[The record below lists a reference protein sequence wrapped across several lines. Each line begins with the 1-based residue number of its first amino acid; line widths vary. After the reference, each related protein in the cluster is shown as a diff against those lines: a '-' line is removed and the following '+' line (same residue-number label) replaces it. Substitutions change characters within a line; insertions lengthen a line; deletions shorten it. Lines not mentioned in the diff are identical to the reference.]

1 MDAKELKSRYK
12 AGERSFSGVDL
23 SRLDLSFLE
32 LSYVDLS
39 RADLNHTNLKS
50 ARLCA
55 ANLSDCDLSFTD
67 LSSADLTDANLC
79 GANLSGANLQAT
91 ILENIQY
98 NEQTR
103 FPRGVNLK
111 PIAPAPEQTEPASP
125 PSEEN
130 LGEVDSLRDTTIPA
144 NPPKVAHSPILE
156 KTVPVNNF
164 DPRVAVTIPV
174 NPTPPPTTPEP
185 ATSELVTP
193 EPPIPVSTIPEPA
206 TSEPII
212 PQTSNPETSSAER
225 VFETCLDVIETSPKS
240 PFLECPPGLCIGG
253 QGGAPRGFETSQ
265 TSSVTQNVQPQN
277 VQPQNFEPAN
287 LPASESTTS
296 VIQQLIDQLLP
307 VLKVLPWATILSI
320 GILGAIAWYYHS
332 TQELKTLQMFWLSLV
347 FVTSTVPSISFYKNK
362 PSFPNVISAVG
373 IPCLGVMNIFLN
385 QGSLVKGWWLVFFV
399 AFWLKF
405 LSWQAQRQNSSDFWG
420 KLKFV
425 RCNNVIALV
434 AFILNAV
441 VVSIYG
447 NAYYNY
453 TIEFYQTKNYWNLTG
468 NILGG
473 ILFLFWSS
481 CAFIQLTRAY
491 KIAYDQKWSLKMIT
505 TMGLPIL
512 GLMNSYINPTNF
524 VAGWW
529 LVFVIG
535 FVLLAITSTHKPMP
549 KYPNQG

>member
-12 AGERSFSGVDL
+12 AGERSLPGIDL

-32 LSYVDLS
+32 LSYIDLS

-67 LSSADLTDANLC
+67 LSSTDLTEANLC
-79 GANLSGANLQAT
+79 GANLSGANLQAA

-111 PIAPAPEQTEPASP
+111 PITPTPEQTEPALP
-125 PSEEN
+125 PPEEHSD
-130 LGEVDSLRDTTIPA
+130 EVVPHI
-144 NPPKVAHSPILE
+144 PILE
-156 KTVPVNNF
+156 KTVPVNNL
-164 DPRVAVTIPV
+164 DPRAAVTIPV
-174 NPTPPPTTPEP
+174 HLTPPPTTPEP
-185 ATSELVTP
+185 ETPELVTP
-193 EPPIPVSTIPEPA
+193 EPTIPLPIIP
-206 TSEPII
+206 EPII

-225 VFETCLDVIETSPKS
+225 VFETCLDLIETPPKS
-240 PFLECPPGLCIGG
+240 PDAGGLQNSDPPSIGG
-253 QGGAPRGFETSQ
+253 QGGAPQVFETAQ
-265 TSSVTQNVQPQN
+265 TSSVTQNVQPHN

-287 LPASESTTS
+287 LPASESTAS
-296 VIQQLIDQLLP
+296 VIQRLIDQLLP
-307 VLKVLPWATILSI
+307 VLKVLPWVTIFSI

-347 FVTSTVPSISFYKNK
+347 FVTSTVPSISFYKHK
-362 PSFPNVISAVG
+362 PNFPNVISAIG
-373 IPCLGVMNIFLN
+373 IPYLGVINIFLN
-385 QGSLVKGWWLVFFV
+385 QASLVTGWWLVFFV

-434 AFILNAV
+434 AFALNAV

-447 NAYYNY
+447 SAYYKY
-453 TIEFYQTKNYWNLTG
+453 TIQFYQSSKYLELTG

-473 ILFLFWSS
+473 IVFLLWSS
-481 CAFIQLTRAY
+481 CAFMQLTRVY
-491 KIAYDQKWSLKMIT
+491 KITYDQKWSLKMIT

-524 VAGWW
+524 VEGWW

>member
-1 MDAKELKSRYK
+1 MDAKELKSRYQ
-12 AGERSFSGVDL
+12 AGERSFPGADL

-79 GANLSGANLQAT
+79 GANLGGANLQAT

-103 FPRGVNLK
+103 FPRGVNLN
-111 PIAPAPEQTEPASP
+111 PITPAPEQTEQTGQTGPASP
-125 PSEEN
+125 PLEEHLGEY
-130 LGEVDSLRDTTIPA
+130 LGEVDSPRDTTIPA
-144 NPPKVAHSPILE
+144 NPPRVAHRPILE

-164 DPRVAVTIPV
+164 DPRAAVTIPV

-185 ATSELVTP
+185 
-193 EPPIPVSTIPEPA
+193 PVSTIIPEPA
-206 TSEPII
+206 TPEPIL
-212 PQTSNPETSSAER
+212 PQTSNPETSNAER
-225 VFETCLDVIETSPKS
+225 GFETCLEVIETPPKS
-240 PFLECPPGLCIGG
+240 PNAGGLQNSAPPSIGG
-253 QGGAPRGFETSQ
+253 QGGAPRVFETSQ
-265 TSSVTQNVQPQN
+265 TSSATQN

-287 LPASESTTS
+287 LPASESTS
-296 VIQQLIDQLLP
+296 SPIQQLIDQLLP
-307 VLKVLPWATILSI
+307 LLKVLPWVTIFSV

-347 FVTSTVPSISFYKNK
+347 FVTSTVPSISFYKHK
-362 PSFPNVISAVG
+362 PSFPNVISAIG
-373 IPCLGVMNIFLN
+373 IPCLGIINIFLN
-385 QGSLVKGWWLVFFV
+385 QGSFVKGWWLVFFV

-453 TIEFYQTKNYWNLTG
+453 TIEFYQTKNYWDLIG

-473 ILFLFWSS
+473 MLFLFWSS
-481 CAFIQLTRAY
+481 CAFMQLTRVY

-505 TMGLPIL
+505 TTGLPIL